1 MTLFLWGGCAMA
13 CAVIALF
20 FWRFFRDT
28 RDRLFAMFSLAFWSL
43 ALHWSALA
51 TLTPGEE
58 TRHYFYLLRLVAFL
72 LILVA
77 VIDKN
82 RNQSPS

>member
-1 MTLFLWGGCAMA
+1 MNLFLWGGCAMA
-13 CAVIALF
+13 SAVIALF

-28 RDRLFAMFSLAFWSL
+28 RDRLFAMFSLAFWTL
-43 ALHWSALA
+43 TAHWAALA
-51 TLTPGEE
+51 SLTPGEE
-58 TRHYFYLLRLVAFL
+58 TRHYFYVLRLIAFL

-82 RNQSPS
+82 RKQPAS